1 MLDIYTGQPVRHYNH
16 LINATNAFLPMFK
29 SNGGMEPWRQ
39 WLLATGWDGLQKI
52 RRNPDTTLPL
62 DAKDRQFVNNW
73 IAKNS
78 NLDAQ
83 IQQLMTE
90 DDGYWN
96 KELQKYVKLR
106 GLQNQEDFP
115 IKKTLLYK
123 RLDRIHD
130 RAFRGAMDA
139 LNAYKDENFSTIGR
153 EIKNRNRELGRGRLK
168 EASQTQKRIKQLL
181 RETRNK

>member
-1 MLDIYTGQPVRHYNH
+1 
-16 LINATNAFLPMFK
+16 MFK
-29 SNGGMEPWRQ
+29 SNGGVEPWRQ
-39 WLLATGWDGLQKI
+39 WLLSTGWDGLQKI

-78 NLDAQ
+78 NLSLQ

-96 KELQKYVKLR
+96 KQLKEYVQLR
-106 GLQNQEDFP
+106 GLRNQEDFP
-115 IKKTLLYK
+115 IKKTLLHR
-123 RLDRIHD
+123 RLDQIHD

-139 LNAYKDENFSTIGR
+139 LNAYKDENYSTIGR
-153 EIKNRNRELGRGRLK
+153 EIKNRDRELGRGNLK
-168 EASQTQKRIKQLL
+168 GAAKTQKNVQRLL